1 MPGHRDVSWE
11 EVQAPSRK
19 HKGRSAR
26 VGKTRPRPAPDPLS
40 LARGSKSVSGAQ
52 KTTGL
57 LSGGQKEEEPR
68 TNRARDTVD
77 TDAELPASPAAGEI
91 RGSLRGPHAGS
102 MSRGAQTL
110 GTAGPGKAHRCLRL
124 PPSSELKSTLL
135 TSTKVKT
142 KQNHHLP
149 YQRVLEKLKLFT
161 HRPEPFQHSPWG
173 KHGARGLCPP

>member
-77 TDAELPASPAAGEI
+77 TDAELPAGPAAGEI
-91 RGSLRGPHAGS
+91 RGSLRGPPQAARVGG
-102 MSRGAQTL
+102 RG
-110 GTAGPGKAHRCLRL
+110 
-124 PPSSELKSTLL
+124 
-135 TSTKVKT
+135 
-142 KQNHHLP
+142 
-149 YQRVLEKLKLFT
+149 
-161 HRPEPFQHSPWG
+161 PWG
-173 KHGARGLCPP
+173 RRVQGRHTGVSVCPPPAN